1 MSLNNAVRHNNL
13 QNSIYGEIIE
23 VDITRRE
30 QEEIMASEWFINW
43 MKDYHY

>member
-1 MSLNNAVRHNNL
+1 MSLNNAVRNNNL

-23 VDITRRE
+23 EDITRRE
-30 QEEIMASEWFINW
+30 QEEIMASERFINW

>member
-1 MSLNNAVRHNNL
+1 MSLNNAVRNNNL

-23 VDITRRE
+23 EDITRRE
-30 QEEIMASEWFINW
+30 QEEIIASEWFINW

>member
-1 MSLNNAVRHNNL
+1 MSLNNEVRNNNL

-23 VDITRRE
+23 EDITRRE

>member
-1 MSLNNAVRHNNL
+1 MSLNNAVRNNNL

-23 VDITRRE
+23 EDITRRE

>member
-1 MSLNNAVRHNNL
+1 MSLNNAVRNNNL
-13 QNSIYGEIIE
+13 QYSIYGEIIE
-23 VDITRRE
+23 EDITRRE

>member
-1 MSLNNAVRHNNL
+1 MSLNNTVRNNNL

-23 VDITRRE
+23 EDITRRE

>member
-1 MSLNNAVRHNNL
+1 MSLNNAVRNNNL

-23 VDITRRE
+23 EDITRRE
-30 QEEIMASEWFINW
+30 QEEIMASEWFKNW

>member
-1 MSLNNAVRHNNL
+1 MSLNNAVRNNNVENL
-13 QNSIYGEIIE
+13 IYGEVIE

>member
-1 MSLNNAVRHNNL
+1 MSLNNAVRNNNL

-23 VDITRRE
+23 EDITRRE

-43 MKDYHY
+43 MKDHHY

>member
-1 MSLNNAVRHNNL
+1 MSLNNAIRNNNL

-23 VDITRRE
+23 EDITRRE

>member
-1 MSLNNAVRHNNL
+1 MSLNNAVRNNNL

-23 VDITRRE
+23 EDLTRRE

>member
-1 MSLNNAVRHNNL
+1 MSLNNAVRNNNL

-23 VDITRRE
+23 EDITRRE
-30 QEEIMASEWFINW
+30 QEERMASEWFINW

>member
-1 MSLNNAVRHNNL
+1 MSLNNAVRNNNL

-23 VDITRRE
+23 EDITRRE
-30 QEEIMASEWFINW
+30 QEGIMASEWFINW

>member
-1 MSLNNAVRHNNL
+1 MSLNNAVRNNNL

-23 VDITRRE
+23 EDITRRE

-43 MKDYHY
+43 MKEYHY